1 MNEQLMPISINNQGI
16 HLMSPIIF
24 KKEKT
29 IYFLDA

>member
-1 MNEQLMPISINNQGI
+1 MPLSINNQGI

-24 KKEKT
+24 KKEKA